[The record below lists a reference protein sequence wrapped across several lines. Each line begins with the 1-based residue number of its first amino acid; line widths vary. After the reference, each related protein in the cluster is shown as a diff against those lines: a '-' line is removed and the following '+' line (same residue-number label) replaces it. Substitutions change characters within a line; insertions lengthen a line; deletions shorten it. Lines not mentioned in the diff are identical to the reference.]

1 MLRIFV
7 FLSQVNTESS
17 CFEKTIE
24 KSKLCQIQFFT
35 DMVDSSGSKCQNH
48 FGNMGRCLKGIYLKN
63 YI

>member
-7 FLSQVNTESS
+7 LLTQVNTENS

-48 FGNMGRCLKGIYLKN
+48 FGNMGRCLKGIYFKN